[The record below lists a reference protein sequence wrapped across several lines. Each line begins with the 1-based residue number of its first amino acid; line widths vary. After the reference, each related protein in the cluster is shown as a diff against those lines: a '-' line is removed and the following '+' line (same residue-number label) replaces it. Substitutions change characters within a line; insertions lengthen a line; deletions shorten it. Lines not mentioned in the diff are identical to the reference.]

1 MVTALVRSYD
11 YESSFV
17 VEGERVVLRI
27 IGIDKS
33 NNRMSLIV
41 VQIIYL
47 N

>member
-17 VEGERVVLRI
+17 VGERVVLRI